1 MNPAYKAQWKWKV
14 SHSVVFDSLWPHEL
28 YSPWNSPG
36 QSNGRGSRSLL
47 QGIFPTQGSNPCLPH
62 CRQILYRLSHQGN
75 PRILEWVAYPFSSG
89 SSWPRNQTGVSCIAG
104 GFFTSWTTSTSG
116 RWHLS
121 SVGIKGVWVKGK
133 RKCVMQDIQQFIA
146 PPVPYAAVL
155 RDRITASKTPLRKRE
170 GSTQLLPHSS
180 LDSQLSKNYGD
191 ALL

>member
-1 MNPAYKAQWKWKV
+1 MWLIWQKKMVNKTSILALLGASIGNASLVPLGNQICIQICPWKSLLCIINWKWK
-14 SHSVVFDSLWPHEL
+14 W
-28 YSPWNSPG
+28 
-36 QSNGRGSRSLL
+36 
-47 QGIFPTQGSNPCLPH
+47 
-62 CRQILYRLSHQGN
+62 LSCAQLFGTLGL
-75 PRILEWVAYPFSSG
+75 RILEWVAYPFSSG